1 MLSDAHN
8 AVCVRGPC
16 VYHRTH
22 SGRWLIFV
30 YLLMTQQTSV
40 IVRLR
45 EMILRGDI
53 KPGERMPEAELAT
66 RLGVSRTPVR
76 QALPALAQEGL
87 LVPAG
92 KRGYSVRAFT
102 AQHSIEAL
110 RLRAVLEGFAARQ
123 VADRGASPALL
134 AALKAC
140 LAEGDAIFANRP
152 LQEDDELRYAE
163 MNARFHGLIM
173 QAAQM
178 PLLESLTERCN
189 VVPFTAPLSIAFSS
203 TSKERMFDFLFY
215 AHRQHHSIVQAI
227 EARQGDRAEF
237 LFREHAYTQ
246 EQSQTLNPELGAVM
260 SVRPDAN

>member
-1 MLSDAHN
+1 
-8 AVCVRGPC
+8 
-16 VYHRTH
+16 
-22 SGRWLIFV
+22 
-30 YLLMTQQTSV
+30 MTQQTSV

-45 EMILRGDI
+45 EMILGGELA
-53 KPGERMPEAELAT
+53 PGERLTEAELAN

-76 QALPALAQEGL
+76 HALPALAQEGL

-123 VADRGASPALL
+123 VADKGVSTTTL

-140 LAEGDAIFANRP
+140 LAEGDALFANRQ
-152 LQEDDELRYAE
+152 LADDDELRYAE

-203 TSKERMFDFLFY
+203 ANKERMFDFLFY
-215 AHRQHHSIVQAI
+215 AHRQHHSILQAI
-227 EARQGDRAEF
+227 EAGQGDRAEF

-246 EQSQTLNPELGAVM
+246 EQSQTLSPELGAVM
-260 SVRPDAN
+260 ALRPDGNG

>member
-1 MLSDAHN
+1 MSSTL
-8 AVCVRGPC
+8 
-16 VYHRTH
+16 TKT
-22 SGRWLIFV
+22 
-30 YLLMTQQTSV
+30 MTQQTSV

-45 EMILRGDI
+45 EMILGGELA
-53 KPGERMPEAELAT
+53 PGERLTEAELAN

-76 QALPALAQEGL
+76 HALPALAQEGL

-123 VADRGASPALL
+123 VADKGVSTTTL

-140 LAEGDAIFANRP
+140 LAEGDALFANRQ
-152 LQEDDELRYAE
+152 LADDDELRYAE

-203 TSKERMFDFLFY
+203 ANKERMFDFLFY
-215 AHRQHHSIVQAI
+215 AHRQHHSILQAI
-227 EARQGDRAEF
+227 EAGQGDRAEF

-246 EQSQTLNPELGAVM
+246 EQSQTLSPELGAVM
-260 SVRPDAN
+260 ALRPDGNG